1 VKRIVILSVGL
12 VALLGVGFYVG
23 TLGAQQGGAP
33 AARPA
38 PTTRIALLNLSHV
51 IKNYDKYKAFQE
63 ELKTVV
69 QPFEKRQAETKTEG
83 DNLAKEKNNPNTAQ
97 AKKDQID
104 QRLKELQR
112 ILEDN
117 QQEVQKVLIKKQ
129 EEQLKIL
136 YMDVRAIA
144 ERHAQGHNF
153 EMVLH
158 YNDHVKPEDY
168 WSAANIAR
176 KMQAG
181 ALMPMYYVGGLDIS
195 QDVIN
200 TLNATYKA
208 APRPAAAAPGA
219 GAPAT
224 GNPGAAGT
232 K

>member
-1 VKRIVILSVGL
+1 VGL
-12 VALLGVGFYVG
+12 VALLGVAVYVG

-38 PTTRIALLNLSHV
+38 PSTRIALLNLSHV

-69 QPFEKRQAETKTEG
+69 QPFEKRQADTKAEG
-83 DNLAKEKNNPNTAQ
+83 ENLAKEKGNPNTAP
-97 AKKDQID
+97 ARREQID
-104 QRLKELQR
+104 QRLRELQR
-112 ILEDN
+112 IMEDN
-117 QQEVQKVLIKKQ
+117 QAEVQKILIKKQ

-136 YMDVRAIA
+136 YMDVRAIS
-144 ERHAQGHNF
+144 ERHAQAHNY

-181 ALMPMYYVGGLDIS
+181 ALMPMYYVAGLDIS
-195 QDVIN
+195 QEVIN
-200 TLNATYKA
+200 ALNATYKT

-219 GAPAT
+219 AAPAAGGQAT
-224 GNPGAAGT
+224 PGN